1 MIATHATRRE
11 LLNLDKLSTYQSY
24 VYNSTDSKSSIAIEV
39 PIIENAN
46 GNCL

>member
-24 VYNSTDSKSSIAIEV
+24 VYITDSKSSIAIEV